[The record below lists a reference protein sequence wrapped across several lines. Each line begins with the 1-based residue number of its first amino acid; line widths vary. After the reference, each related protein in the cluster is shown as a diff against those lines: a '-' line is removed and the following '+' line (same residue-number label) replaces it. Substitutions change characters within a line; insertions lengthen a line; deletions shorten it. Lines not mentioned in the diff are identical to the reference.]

1 MDRHRTTVVVQFYLD
16 ALADARGEGDA
27 APVISALLAISVRRL
42 QRLCSRLLYR
52 NYPRLA
58 RPPLGLDAEEMLG
71 SVVERLLRAL
81 RQTRPRTVRGFFDL
95 AGQHMRWELNDLAR
109 RLDEQAR
116 PLDVHGLDL
125 AAPASSDSG
134 LGPAARQMLDAIDRL
149 PQDEGEA
156 LNLVRIHGL
165 THAEAAEMLGVS
177 TKTIQRRVNRALII
191 LTTELDDLRPGPI
204 AGVGGDDAGTGSV
217 RRPL

>member
-1 MDRHRTTVVVQFYLD
+1 MDRNRTTFVVQLYLD
-16 ALADARGEGDA
+16 ELADARGEKDA
-27 APVISALLAISVRRL
+27 APLISALLAISVRRL

-81 RQTRPRTVRGFFDL
+81 RQTRPRTVRGFFEL

-116 PLDVHGLDL
+116 PLDMHRLDM
-125 AAPASSDSG
+125 AAPASSDSD
-134 LGPAARQMLDAIDRL
+134 LGPAARRMLDAIDRL
-149 PQDEGEA
+149 PEDEREA
-156 LNLVRIHGL
+156 LDLVRIHGV
-165 THAEAAEMLGVS
+165 THAEAAEVLGVS
-177 TKTIQRRVNRALII
+177 TKTIQRRLNRALAI
-191 LTTELDDLRPGPI
+191 LTAELDDLRPGPTA
-204 AGVGGDDAGTGSV
+204 AGGGDDTVSGSV